1 MSKKL
6 KKSNKN
12 KMIAGVC
19 GGVAEYFNIDPT
31 IVRLIFIV
39 LGCLK
44 GSGLFIYVL
53 AAIIMPSGFD
63 DLENASDEDLNNLK
77 SANVNASEENNNDK
91 VHSDEEFE
99 KFFKK
104 D

>member
-31 IVRLIFIV
+31 VVRLIFVV
-39 LGCLK
+39 LGFLK
-44 GSGLFIYVL
+44 GLGLWIYAL
-53 AAIIMPSGFD
+53 AAIIMPSSFD

-77 SANVNASEENNNDK
+77 SANVNSSEGKNNEK